1 MNARFAAVALTSGLS
16 VMLVSQLFPVPT
28 AMSLMDA
35 NKHRPATTSARKALL
50 MAHVTQ
56 LAPALQANATPQA
69 DIAPR
74 LVPPPMIDVPR
85 PAAAADAAPAPSA
98 EAVRDVQALRAPEIA
113 SAPAVP
119 AETAPELTPPPST
132 AAPHEAAAADEWRAP
147 DQPGSFQVASVD
159 PTEMVPS
166 ETLSRPDAP
175 ALVQEA
181 TSQEQKSQEAE
192 SLELKSL
199 ELKSLELKS
208 LELKSLEPTPEMALR
223 DERRAGVNAFEV
235 VDECFVVDICV
246 DRYLWALYQRA
257 PKEDKMTVSEQRAV
271 TVKRKHKLVT
281 VMRTFTKL
289 VDENFAWKDVAASG
303 KAGLSMQDY
312 VIGGMDRSFKLKL
325 FHVLHA
331 AEDAGLSPGIT
342 SAFRDDYRQTIAS
355 GLKAASNRSYH
366 GGSLRG
372 GYGHGL
378 AADIISVKGTTRAER
393 WAATEVLWKWIDD
406 HGKEFGVGR
415 PYLSY
420 DPPHVGPTDGEE
432 YVSRRGPAVRQAM
445 AELKPRKHA
454 AGRREHGAGKHAR
467 AAKSHPVRSTRVAS
481 RAM

>member
-28 AMSLMDA
+28 VMSLMEA
-35 NKHRPATTSARKALL
+35 NKHRPATTSARKSLL

-74 LVPPPMIDVPR
+74 LVPPPMIDLPQLLAV
-85 PAAAADAAPAPSA
+85 ADAAPTPSA
-98 EAVRDVQALRAPEIA
+98 QVVRDVQAWSAPEIA
-113 SAPAVP
+113 GPPAVP
-119 AETAPELTPPPST
+119 TWTAPELASPPSA
-132 AAPHEAAAADEWRAP
+132 AAPSEAAAAEELRAP
-147 DQPGSFQVASVD
+147 DQPASFQVASAD
-159 PTEMVPS
+159 PTEMMPS
-166 ETLSRPDAP
+166 ETMIRPDAP
-175 ALVQEA
+175 AMVQEPTSQEP
-181 TSQEQKSQEAE
+181 TSQEQAPDGAS
-192 SLELKSL
+192 
-199 ELKSLELKS
+199 
-208 LELKSLEPTPEMALR
+208 R
-223 DERRAGVNAFEV
+223 DDRRAGVNAFEV
-235 VDECFVVDICV
+235 FDECFVVDICV

-257 PKEDKMTVSEQRAV
+257 PKEDKMRVSEQRAV

-281 VMRTFTKL
+281 VIRTFSRL
-289 VDENFAWKDVAASG
+289 VDENFAWKDVAASS

-312 VIGGMDRSFKLKL
+312 VIGGMDRGFKLKL

-331 AEDAGLSPGIT
+331 AEEAGLSPGIT

-378 AADIISVKGTTRAER
+378 AADIISVKGATRAAR

-454 AGRREHGAGKHAR
+454 AARREHGAGKHGR
-467 AAKSHPVRSTRVAS
+467 AAKSNPVRSTRVAS